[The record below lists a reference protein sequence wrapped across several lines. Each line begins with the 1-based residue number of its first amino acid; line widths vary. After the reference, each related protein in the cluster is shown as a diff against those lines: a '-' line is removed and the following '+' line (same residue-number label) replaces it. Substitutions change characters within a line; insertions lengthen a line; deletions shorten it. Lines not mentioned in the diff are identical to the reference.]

1 MRLYIVRHG
10 EAEPRAPTDAERH
23 LTARGRAAVEMLWY
37 NLANE
42 GLLPAKLVASPY
54 ARARQT
60 ADCIA
65 HQFPGVDRRICD
77 LLVPDGSAEAVLA
90 WLAEQGNIS
99 DWVLVSHMPLVAAL
113 TGLMT
118 EGLGSRGAFGVG
130 TVACLDVEVLAPAG
144 SRLLWQRGPG

>member
-10 EAEPRAPTDAERH
+10 EAEPRATTDEERQ

-37 NLANE
+37 GLANE
-42 GLLPAKLVASPY
+42 GLLPARLVASPFV
-54 ARARQT
+54 RARQT

-65 HQFPGVDRRICD
+65 HQFPGVARATCD
-77 LLVPDGSAEAVLA
+77 LLVPEGRAEAVLA
-90 WLAEQGNIS
+90 WLAEQGNVA

-113 TGLMT
+113 AGLMT

-144 SRLLWQRGPG
+144 ARLLWQRGPG